1 VNIRK
6 NLADAHIKR
15 VAIIDDDLSE
25 AVSTKNLQQVNRHL
39 EALLA
44 DESDPDHQAY
54 LQVIKNQGYNPDDRT
69 DLAQWLSEQRVRDEA
84 PEQLR
89 KAAEDVLTS
98 RRSQAEPVQRVI
110 RLLLESGIN
119 ESDIETFYN
128 SEIPDGQR
136 FDLVIVDYYLEND
149 SKGETVPLIK
159 RIIENHAEQDRQI
172 QLILMSS
179 YEERLKQD
187 FHELRPY
194 IQASSSRIRI
204 LAKPQDDTQ
213 LAGWKLTLEQLA
225 TDRSYVNFIERFVK
239 QAIDTIKRAADER
252 SGKLWELDLQAMK
265 VLHAT
270 ARADND
276 DFVRYVEEC
285 LGRYLLT
292 RLEESCDL
300 RKALE
305 RLREEFEQKD
315 DTSLVSVSA
324 EVCDSHDVI
333 REVMSS
339 MVWRGGGAP
348 IVPNKPAN
356 PADGS
361 EWTQSFLRFG
371 MVLQDCNGRLWLNL
385 TQSCDLAQAKAD
397 ELDNLSLLFVSG
409 QISPT
414 MPGKNIVSMNA
425 PMAGAG
431 SDLVSWNL
439 QRISTPSV
447 SEFANAFNNGWSAVG
462 ELRQDQAQHV
472 IAIYGARATRVGL
485 QRAVR
490 SWKMCGVALKNSML
504 QKAADDAAIE
514 YLGLPVNAH
523 LLLHNKDYRVYFD
536 LLMYNSLQAKFSD
549 EIGAGALR
557 ICKGVAVNPGKA
569 SQGEPYL
576 IHLHCKTAPTNIKEL
591 RGLIDDKYKQFLKE
605 ERNANKIIVV
615 VWPAQLIKLS

>member
-1 VNIRK
+1 VDISK
-6 NLADAHIKR
+6 SLADAHIKR

-25 AVSTKNLQQVNRHL
+25 SVSTRNLQQVDRHL

-54 LQVIKNQGYNPDDRT
+54 LQVIKNQGYNPSDRA
-69 DLAQWLSEQRVRDEA
+69 DFAQWLSEQRVRDAA
-84 PEQLR
+84 PERLR
-89 KAAEDVLTS
+89 KAAEDVLTT

-110 RLLLESGIN
+110 KLLLESGIS

-128 SEIPDGQR
+128 SEIPDDQR
-136 FDLVIVDYYLEND
+136 FDLVIVDYYLAND
-149 SKGETVPLIK
+149 SKDETVPLIK
-159 RIIENHAEQDRQI
+159 RIIENHAEQDRPI

-179 YEERLKQD
+179 HEEELKQD

-194 IQASSSRIRI
+194 IQASSSRMRI
-204 LAKPQDDTQ
+204 LAKPQDDVQ

-292 RLEESCDL
+292 RLEESNDL

-305 RLREEFEQKD
+305 MLREEFEQKD

-324 EVCDSHDVI
+324 EVCDSHAAI

-339 MVWRGGGAP
+339 MVWRGGSVP

-385 TQSCDLAQAKAD
+385 TQSCDLAQANAD

-409 QISPT
+409 QITSPT
-414 MPGKNIVSMNA
+414 MQGKNSNAFVPMNA

-431 SDLVSWNL
+431 SDLVTWNL

-447 SEFANAFNNGWSAVG
+447 SEFANAFNNGWSVVG

-490 SWKMCGVALKNSML
+490 SWKMYGVALKNSML

-514 YLGLPVNAH
+514 GLGLPVNAH
-523 LLLHNKDYRVYFD
+523 LEHFPFKYLHTHR
-536 LLMYNSLQAKFSD
+536 
-549 EIGAGALR
+549 
-557 ICKGVAVNPGKA
+557 
-569 SQGEPYL
+569 
-576 IHLHCKTAPTNIKEL
+576 T
-591 RGLIDDKYKQFLKE
+591 
-605 ERNANKIIVV
+605 
-615 VWPAQLIKLS
+615 